1 MAVLTTSS
9 LHHLP
14 AVQETRVRFLGW
26 KDPLENGMATH
37 SSVLAWRIP
46 CTVEP
51 GGLQSMGSQGSDMT
65 ELLNPH
71 HHYIITGGV
80 KLWFLGSHLENK
92 YLVTFSGGYL
102 LQSGHLAESRC

>member
-1 MAVLTTSS
+1 M
-9 LHHLP
+9 
-14 AVQETRVRFLGW
+14 QETQVPSLGGE
-26 KDPLENGMATH
+26 DALEEGTAPH
-37 SSVLAWRIP
+37 SSILAWRIP
-46 CTVEP
+46 CTEEP

-71 HHYIITGGV
+71 YHYIITGGV
-80 KLWFLGSHLENK
+80 KLWFLGTHLENK